1 MVAQTGYNTYL
12 CSVNKKLNRLKNQIV
27 MSIQVLIWSSVML
40 FLLVGFVLRIAV
52 NTRLSSVNG
61 KIFEVSDEFEIYDL
75 NEDEA

>member
-1 MVAQTGYNTYL
+1 MVARTGYNTYL

>member
-1 MVAQTGYNTYL
+1 
-12 CSVNKKLNRLKNQIV
+12 

>member
-1 MVAQTGYNTYL
+1 MVARTGNNTYL

-52 NTRLSSVNG
+52 NTRLSSGNG

>member
-1 MVAQTGYNTYL
+1 
-12 CSVNKKLNRLKNQIV
+12 

-52 NTRLSSVNG
+52 NTRLSSGNG